1 MNTTVVPVKHKAAVD
16 HITVLEAKYLSVA
29 HTLEML
35 ASATGGIG
43 PDQVAK
49 LADEADWQAAKAVM
63 SWLHSFSSEAMGPPP
78 F

>member
-1 MNTTVVPVKHKAAVD
+1 MNTTVVPVKHKTAD
-16 HITVLEAKYLSVA
+16 QITVLEAEYLSVA
-29 HTLEML
+29 DTLGML
-35 ASATGGIG
+35 ARATAGIG

-49 LADEADWQAAKAVM
+49 LADKADWEAAKAVM